1 MRRGTQWLC
10 VGIFLAVAAWTA
22 GHSYQAITTNA
33 SVEFLGDSLPVI
45 IIDPGHG
52 GFDGGATSEDG
63 LIEKDINLAISQ
75 KLYDLFKM
83 NGFQVILTRD
93 TDKDLSDEGLTTI
106 RQRKNSDI
114 HNRLALANSYSDTI
128 LLSIHQNKFMRSKY
142 WGAQVFYGPQ
152 NPESQKFGE
161 IMQRTLI
168 EMVQPENTRQ
178 YKPCEE
184 SVYLIHNAPM
194 PALLVECGFLSNP
207 EEAQKLNQDSYQKKL
222 SFAIFSATAEYLG
235 LEAEQS
241 Q

>member
-45 IIDPGHG
+45 IIDPGYG
-52 GFDGGATSEDG
+52 GFDGGAASEDG

-114 HNRLALANSYSDTI
+114 HNRLALANSYSDPI
-128 LLSIHQNKFMRSKY
+128 LLRSHQNKYR
-142 WGAQVFYGPQ
+142 
-152 NPESQKFGE
+152 
-161 IMQRTLI
+161 R
-168 EMVQPENTRQ
+168 
-178 YKPCEE
+178 
-184 SVYLIHNAPM
+184 
-194 PALLVECGFLSNP
+194 
-207 EEAQKLNQDSYQKKL
+207 
-222 SFAIFSATAEYLG
+222 
-235 LEAEQS
+235 
-241 Q
+241 